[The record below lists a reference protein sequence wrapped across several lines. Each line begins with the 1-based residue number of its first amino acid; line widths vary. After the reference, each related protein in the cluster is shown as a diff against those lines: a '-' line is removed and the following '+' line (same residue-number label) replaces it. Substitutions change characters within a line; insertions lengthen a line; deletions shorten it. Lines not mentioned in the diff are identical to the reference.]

1 MKQTS
6 AVRTA
11 NRSGVIIPRRTFMR
25 RLGFFK
31 SFKFDIRL
39 RIRLRYLTPVS
50 FNSLKIA
57 EQRRRKTKT
66 KNFI

>member
-1 MKQTS
+1 
-6 AVRTA
+6 
-11 NRSGVIIPRRTFMR
+11 MR

-57 EQRRRKTKT
+57 EQKK
-66 KNFI
+66 KKKEENFI